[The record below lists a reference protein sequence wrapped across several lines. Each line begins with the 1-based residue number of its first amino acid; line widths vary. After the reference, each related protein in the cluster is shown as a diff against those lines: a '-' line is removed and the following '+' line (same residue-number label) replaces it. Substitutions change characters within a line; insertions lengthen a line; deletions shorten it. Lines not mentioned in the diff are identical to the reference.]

1 MLSIETEAR
10 VAKILITIAENEKE
24 IEINRSGSENSV
36 DEDDNEDENDENLIY
51 RPGRLRSSLCVDD
64 LFAC

>member
-24 IEINRSGSENSV
+24 IEINRKYLS
-36 DEDDNEDENDENLIY
+36 DNFEFD
-51 RPGRLRSSLCVDD
+51 P
-64 LFAC
+64 